1 MMKLV
6 IRTKCKEGTTP
17 LYTKLK
23 VEGKGRWI
31 CLLIYVDIK
40 EWEDASQTERK
51 LSNYINKKGINKKVV
66 LIEEAITDMR
76 RHHRL
81 TKENLDKS
89 IEDIVLADK
98 RDALKRAEQLGKEI
112 EDRKKRNVKNFVVE
126 HIRKIETGEVR
137 TAKKEKY
144 AEESIKNWKQ
154 FRRVFLDFYK
164 IRPFEWDDI
173 NEALADRYISYLENV
188 GYMKYTL
195 DKHIS
200 LFKTIVGVAE
210 RQGLHN
216 NHLAGSYLKSPQIRE
231 EDKAKEIYLTKDEL
245 SALYDMPLSGFEEQV
260 RDVFL
265 IGCFTALRYSDYSR
279 IKRENI
285 GFTHNGTKVIRIKQD
300 KTAGTVVIPILDERL
315 EALLKKYD
323 YNVPEVL
330 DQCLNRTIK
339 EICKRLS
346 VTVPSLGKKERTVLT
361 LKERRAEVEARKK
374 GVELYEYDEQGFPIR
389 PRWVLVA
396 SHTAR
401 RSCITN
407 MYLSKKFSV
416 QQMMSVSGHK
426 TETMFYKYVKLSLD
440 EYADS
445 VASAAVDGLF

>member
-1 MMKLV
+1 MKLV
-6 IRTKCKEGTTP
+6 IRTKSKEGSAP
-17 LYTKLK
+17 LYTKLM
-23 VEGKGRWI
+23 VDGKGRWI
-31 CLLIYVDIK
+31 CLPIVVDIN
-40 EWEDASQTERK
+40 EWEEAAQSERK
-51 LSNYINKKGINKKVV
+51 LNNYLIKKGINKKMA
-66 LIEEAITDMR
+66 LIEDAIKDMK
-76 RHHRL
+76 RHHRF
-81 TKENLDKS
+81 TKENLEKS

-98 RDALKRAEQLGKEI
+98 RESLKRAEQLGKEA

-126 HIRKIETGEVR
+126 HIRKIESGEVR

-144 AEESIKNWKQ
+144 AEESVKNWKQ
-154 FRRVFLDFYK
+154 FKRVFLDFYR
-164 IRPFEWDDI
+164 IRPFGWDDI
-173 NEALADRYISYLENV
+173 NETLADRYISYLESI

-231 EDKAKEIYLTKDEL
+231 EDKAKEIYLTKEEL
-245 SALYDMPLSGFEEQV
+245 SALYDMPLNGFEEQV

-285 GFTHNGTKVIRIKQD
+285 GFTHNGTKVIRIKQE

-315 EALLKKYD
+315 EALLRKYD

-330 DQCLNRTIK
+330 DQSLNRTIK
-339 EICKRLS
+339 EICMRLS

-389 PRWVLVA
+389 PRWELVA

>member
-1 MMKLV
+1 MKLV
-6 IRTKCKEGTTP
+6 IRTKSKEGSAP
-17 LYTKLK
+17 LYTKLM
-23 VEGKGRWI
+23 VDGKGRWI
-31 CLLIYVDIK
+31 CLMINVDIK
-40 EWEDASQTERK
+40 EWEEAAQTERK
-51 LSNYINKKGINKKVV
+51 LSNYLIKKGINKKMAF
-66 LIEEAITDMR
+66 LEDAIKDMK
-76 RHHRL
+76 RHHRF
-81 TKENLDKS
+81 TKENLEKS
-89 IEDIVLADK
+89 IKDIVLADK
-98 RDALKRAEQLGKEI
+98 REALKRAEELGKEA
-112 EDRKKRNVKNFVVE
+112 EERKKHNVRNFVVE
-126 HIRKIETGEVR
+126 HIRKIESGEVR

-144 AEESIKNWKQ
+144 AKESIKNWQQ
-154 FRRVFLDFYK
+154 FRRVFLDFYRLK
-164 IRPFEWDDI
+164 PFGWDDI
-173 NEALADRYISYLENV
+173 NESLADRYISYLESI

-200 LFKTIVGVAE
+200 LFKTIVSVAE
-210 RQGLHN
+210 RQGLHS

-245 SALYDMPLSGFEEQV
+245 SALYDVPLSGFEEQV

-279 IKRENI
+279 IKKENI
-285 GFTHNGTKVIRIKQD
+285 GFTNSGTKVIRIKQE
-300 KTAGTVVIPILDERL
+300 KTDGTVVIPILDERL

-330 DQCLNRTIK
+330 DQSLNRTIK

-346 VTVPSLGKKERTVLT
+346 ETVPSLGKKERTVLN

-374 GVELYEYDEQGFPIR
+374 GVELFEYDGQGYPIR
-389 PRWVLVA
+389 PRWELVA

>member
-1 MMKLV
+1 MKLV
-6 IRTKCKEGTTP
+6 IRTKSKEGSAP
-17 LYTKLK
+17 LYTKLM
-23 VEGKGRWI
+23 VDGKGRWI
-31 CLLIYVDIK
+31 CLMIYVDIK
-40 EWEDASQTERK
+40 EWEEAAQTERK
-51 LSNYINKKGINKKVV
+51 LSNYLIKKGINKKMA
-66 LIEEAITDMR
+66 LLEDAIKDMK
-76 RHHRL
+76 RHHRF
-81 TKENLDKS
+81 TKENLEKS
-89 IEDIVLADK
+89 IKDIVLADK
-98 RDALKRAEQLGKEI
+98 REALKRAEELGKEA
-112 EDRKKRNVKNFVVE
+112 EDRKKHNVRNFVVE
-126 HIRKIETGEVR
+126 HIRKIESGEVR

-144 AEESIKNWKQ
+144 AKESIKNWQQ
-154 FRRVFLDFYK
+154 FRRVFLDFYRLK
-164 IRPFEWDDI
+164 PFGWDDI
-173 NEALADRYISYLENV
+173 NESLADRYISYLESI

-200 LFKTIVGVAE
+200 LFKTIVSVAE
-210 RQGLHN
+210 RQGLHS

-245 SALYDMPLSGFEEQV
+245 SALYDVPLSGFEEQV

-279 IKRENI
+279 IKKENI
-285 GFTHNGTKVIRIKQD
+285 GFTNSGTKVIRIKQE

-330 DQCLNRTIK
+330 DQSLNRTIK

-346 VTVPSLGKKERTVLT
+346 ETVPSLGKKERTVLN

-374 GVELYEYDEQGFPIR
+374 GVELFEYDGQGYPIR
-389 PRWVLVA
+389 PRWELVA

>member
-1 MMKLV
+1 MKLV
-6 IRTKCKEGTTP
+6 IRTKCKEGATP

-23 VEGKGRWI
+23 VDGKGRWI
-31 CLLIYVDIK
+31 CLPIYVDIK

-51 LSNYINKKGINKKVV
+51 LSNYINKKGINKKVA

-98 RDALKRAEQLGKEI
+98 REALKRAEQLGKEA
-112 EDRKKRNVKNFVVE
+112 EDRKKRNVKDFVVE
-126 HIRKIETGEVR
+126 HIRKIESGEVR

-144 AEESIKNWKQ
+144 AKESIKNWKQ

-173 NEALADRYISYLENV
+173 NEALADRYIAYLESI

-265 IGCFTALRYSDYSR
+265 IGSFTALRYSDYSR
-279 IKRENI
+279 IKKENI
-285 GFTHNGTKVIRIKQD
+285 GFTHNGTKVIRIKQE

>member
-1 MMKLV
+1 MKLV
-6 IRTKCKEGTTP
+6 IRTKCKEGATP

-51 LSNYINKKGINKKVV
+51 LSNYINKKGINKKVA

-98 RDALKRAEQLGKEI
+98 REALKRAEQLGKEA

-126 HIRKIETGEVR
+126 HIRKIESGEVR

-144 AEESIKNWKQ
+144 AKESIKNWKQ

-173 NEALADRYISYLENV
+173 NEALADRYISYLESV

-265 IGCFTALRYSDYSR
+265 IGSFTALRYSDYSR
-279 IKRENI
+279 IKKENI
-285 GFTHNGTKVIRIKQD
+285 GFTHNGTKVIRIKQE

-346 VTVPSLGKKERTVLT
+346 VMVPSLGKKERTVLT

>member
-1 MMKLV
+1 MKLV
-6 IRTKCKEGTTP
+6 IRTKCKEGATP

-23 VEGKGRWI
+23 VDGKGRWI
-31 CLLIYVDIK
+31 CLPIYVDIK

-98 RDALKRAEQLGKEI
+98 RDALKRAEQLGKEV

-154 FRRVFLDFYK
+154 FRRVFLVFYK

-245 SALYDMPLSGFEEQV
+245 SALYDMPLTGFEEQV

-285 GFTHNGTKVIRIKQD
+285 GFTHNGTKVIRIKQE

-330 DQCLNRTIK
+330 DQSLNRTIK
-339 EICKRLS
+339 KICKRLS
-346 VTVPSLGKKERTVLT
+346 ITVSSLGKKERTVLN

-374 GVELYEYDEQGFPIR
+374 GVELYEYDEQGYPIR
-389 PRWVLVA
+389 PRWELVA

>member
-1 MMKLV
+1 MKLV
-6 IRTKCKEGTTP
+6 IRTKSKEGSAP
-17 LYTKLK
+17 LYTKLM
-23 VEGKGRWI
+23 VDGKGRWI
-31 CLLIYVDIK
+31 CLMINVDIK
-40 EWEDASQTERK
+40 EWEEAAQTERK
-51 LSNYINKKGINKKVV
+51 LSNYLIKKGINKKMA
-66 LIEEAITDMR
+66 LLEDAIKDMK
-76 RHHRL
+76 RHHRF
-81 TKENLDKS
+81 TKENLEKS
-89 IEDIVLADK
+89 IKDIVLADK
-98 RDALKRAEQLGKEI
+98 REALKRAEELGKEA
-112 EDRKKRNVKNFVVE
+112 EDRKKHNVRNFVVE
-126 HIRKIETGEVR
+126 HIRKIESGEVR

-144 AEESIKNWKQ
+144 AKESIKNWQQ
-154 FRRVFLDFYK
+154 FRRVFLDFYRLK
-164 IRPFEWDDI
+164 PFGWDDI
-173 NEALADRYISYLENV
+173 NESLADRYISYLESI

-200 LFKTIVGVAE
+200 LFKTIVSVAE
-210 RQGLHN
+210 RQGLHS

-245 SALYDMPLSGFEEQV
+245 SALYDVPLSGFEEQV

-265 IGCFTALRYSDYSR
+265 IGCFTAMRFSDYCH
-279 IKRENI
+279 IKKENI
-285 GFTHNGTKVIRIKQD
+285 GYTHNGTKVIRIKQE

-330 DQCLNRTIK
+330 DQSLNRTIK

-346 VTVPSLGKKERTVLT
+346 ETVPSLGKKERTVLN

-374 GVELYEYDEQGFPIR
+374 GVELFEYDGQGYPIR
-389 PRWVLVA
+389 PRWELVA